1 MKLKQILRKTLRV
14 ILPLFLGCLLLWYL
28 YQGQDWSEMMKVI
41 KKGVR
46 YDILLFSLIFGLGGN
61 VFRGLRWGLLI
72 DSLGERVKK
81 KNVVLAVLGNY
92 AINLVLPRVGEI
104 WRCGV
109 TSKYEKIPFTKL
121 VGTMLVDRVM
131 DTIVVGLV
139 ATIVFSFNF
148 SFIST
153 YFSNNPE
160 FVNGFNAMFSSVWMY
175 VGILLLAL
183 TIWLFFK
190 KWGHLAFVK
199 KVKEAILNIWEGIKS
214 LWKLDCKALFI
225 FQTMMIWVCYFLY
238 FYITFYAF
246 EFTSHLGVRIG
257 LIAFIMSSIGV
268 AVPVQGGIG
277 VWHFM
282 VISTLVSFGV
292 SEIDAGAFALVV
304 YTIQTVWVIIT
315 GLVGVFALPVVNRD
329 SRVTEV
335 EKK

>member
-1 MKLKQILRKTLRV
+1 MNLKQFLRKTLR
-14 ILPLFLGCLLLWYL
+14 ILLPLFLGCLLLWYL
-28 YQGQDWSEMMKVI
+28 YQGQDFGEMMSVV

-46 YDILLFSLIFGLGGN
+46 YDILLFSLLFGLGGN

-72 DSLGERVKK
+72 DSLGERVKR

-92 AINLVLPRVGEI
+92 AINLVLPRVGEV

-109 TSKYEKIPFTKL
+109 TAKYEKVAFTKL

-131 DTIVVGLV
+131 DTVVVGLA
-139 ATIVFSFNF
+139 ATITFSLNLSFF
-148 SFIST
+148 SN
-153 YFSNNPE
+153 YFSNHPE
-160 FVNGFNAMFSSVWMY
+160 MVDGFYGMFSSVWMY
-175 VGILLLAL
+175 LGLLLL
-183 TIWLFFK
+183 ITVIWVFFK
-190 KWGHLAFVK
+190 RWGHLPFVR

-214 LWKLDCKALFI
+214 LWKIKYKVRFV
-225 FQTMMIWVCYFLY
+225 FQTLMIWVCYFLY

-246 EFTSHLGVRIG
+246 DFTADLGIRIG

-292 SEIDAGAFALVV
+292 SETDAGAFALVV
-304 YTIQTVWVIIT
+304 YTIQTIWVVIT
-315 GLVGVFALPVVNRD
+315 GLFGVFALPVVNRN
-329 SRVTEV
+329 S
-335 EKK
+335 KKELPKT

>member
-1 MKLKQILRKTLRV
+1 MNFKQLFNKTIRI

-28 YQGQDWSEMMKVI
+28 YQGQDWGEMMKVV

-46 YDILLFSLIFGLGGN
+46 YDILLYSLVFGLGGN
-61 VFRGLRWGLLI
+61 IFRGYRWGLLI
-72 DSLGERVKK
+72 DSLGERVKR

-92 AINLVLPRVGEI
+92 AINLVLPRIGEV

-109 TSKYEKIPFTKL
+109 TSKYEKISFTKL
-121 VGTMLVDRVM
+121 LGTMLVDRVM
-131 DTIVVGLV
+131 DTLVVGLAAV
-139 ATIVFSFNF
+139 IVFSFNF
-148 SFIST
+148 SFFSR

-160 FVNGFNAMFSSVWMY
+160 FVNGFSAMFSSVWMY
-175 VGILLLAL
+175 VGLLLLVL

-199 KVKEAILNIWEGIKS
+199 KVKEAIQNIWEGIKC
-214 LWKLDCKALFI
+214 LWKLEHKALFI

-238 FYITFYAF
+238 FYIAFYAF
-246 EFTSHLGVRIG
+246 DFTSHLGVRIG

-292 SEIDAGAFALVV
+292 SEVDAGAFALVV
-304 YTIQTVWVIIT
+304 YTIQTIWVIIT
-315 GLVGVFALPVVNRD
+315 GLVGVFALPIVNRNKTID
-329 SRVTEV
+329 DR
-335 EKK
+335 K

>member
-1 MKLKQILRKTLRV
+1 MNFKQIFRKTIRV

-28 YQGQDWSEMMKVI
+28 YQGQDWGEMMKVV

-46 YDILLFSLIFGLGGN
+46 YDILLFSLVFGLAGN
-61 VFRGLRWGLLI
+61 TFRGLRWGLLI

-81 KNVVLAVLGNY
+81 KNVILAVLGNY
-92 AINLVLPRVGEI
+92 AINLVLPRIGEI

-109 TSKYEKIPFTKL
+109 TSKYEQIPFTKL

-160 FVNGFNAMFSSVWMY
+160 FVDGFNAMFSSVWMY
-175 VGILLLAL
+175 VGILLLVL
-183 TIWLFFK
+183 TVWLFFK
-190 KWGHLAFVK
+190 KWGHIAFVQ

-214 LWKLDCKALFI
+214 LWKLERKVLFI
-225 FQTMMIWVCYFLY
+225 FQTMMIWICYFLY

-246 EFTSHLGVRIG
+246 DFTAHLGFRIG

-282 VISTLVSFGV
+282 VISTLVSFSV
-292 SEIDAGAFALVV
+292 SEVDAGAFALVV
-304 YTIQTVWVIIT
+304 YTIQTIWIIIT
-315 GLVGVFALPVVNRD
+315 GLVGVFALPVVNRNKT
-329 SRVTEV
+329 VANQ
-335 EKK
+335 